1 MNIKLSTNVPKSD
14 VLFLLIHE
22 KSNLSPETKK
32 HLEKDLVKSI
42 EKRISEKDFEG
53 KWGQSLILFPDSGAA
68 KKVVLMG
75 LGKKDKPEINCI
87 ETLGAH
93 CSNVANSLKAKHITI
108 ALEDFDLK
116 AFLHGLVLGAYDF
129 VAYKSKDPEAIN
141 LEDITIL
148 TKLTKKGEDLV
159 EYAEAYTHASA
170 LLRNL
175 MNSSA
180 VEVTTL
186 TLAEEAKKLEKY
198 GMKVTIIDK
207 KQLEKLGCGLIL
219 GVGRGAEHPPLMA
232 IIEYKYQSKEKDPS
246 VAFIGK
252 GITFDTGGLNLKP
265 SGYIETMK
273 LDMAGAATVLALF
286 HMIGMLKIPGHFI
299 GVMSCAENAISH
311 MAMHPGDVLRAYN
324 GKTVEVNNTDAE
336 GRLVLGDAMAYTE
349 DKYKPKK
356 MVDVATLTGSVI
368 HALGYFIT
376 GVMGNEQK
384 FVDEIMDSAK
394 EAGERVWQLPMDD
407 DFVQA
412 AKGTFTDLQNSTH
425 GIKAGTIMGAAFL
438 AHFVKK
444 SEWVHID
451 FAGTAWVEKPSATTK
466 YGSSAAM
473 LRTLFELAKRNSK

>member
-14 VLFLLIHE
+14 VLFLFFHE
-22 KSNLSPETKK
+22 KSSLNAETKK

-42 EKRISEKDFEG
+42 ERRIEEKDFEG
-53 KWGQSLILFPDSGAA
+53 KWGQSLVLFPDSGNT
-68 KKVVLMG
+68 KKVVMMG
-75 LGKKDKPEINCI
+75 LGKKDKPEINCL

-93 CSNVANSLKAKHITI
+93 CATIANSLKAKHITV
-108 ALEDFDLK
+108 ALEDLGLK
-116 AFLHGLVLGAYDF
+116 EFLHGMVLGAYDF
-129 VAYKSKDPEAIN
+129 IAYKSKDPESTN
-141 LEDITIL
+141 LDDVTIL
-148 TKLTKKGEDLV
+148 TKANKSKEELV
-159 EYAEAYTHASA
+159 EYAETFMHASA

-175 MNSSA
+175 MNGSA

-232 IIEYKYQSKEKDPS
+232 IIEYKHKSKAKDPS

-286 HMIGMLKIPGHFI
+286 HMLGMSKIPGHFI
-299 GVMSCAENAISH
+299 GVMTCAENAISH

-336 GRLVLGDAMAYTE
+336 GRLVLGDAMAYAE

-356 MVDVATLTGSVI
+356 MIDIATLTGSVI
-368 HALGYFIT
+368 HALGYHIT
-376 GVMGNEQK
+376 GVLGNDQK
-384 FVDEIMDSAK
+384 FVDEVLDSARDN
-394 EAGERVWQLPMDD
+394 GERVWQLPMDE
-407 DFVQA
+407 DFISA

-444 SEWVHID
+444 CEWVHLD
-451 FAGTAWVEKPSATTK
+451 FAGTAWAEKPCATTK
-466 YGSSAAM
+466 YGSTAAM
-473 LRTLFELAKRNSK
+473 LRTLFELAKRNSN

>member
-14 VLFLLIHE
+14 VLFLLMHE
-22 KSNLSPETKK
+22 KSDLSAEVKK
-32 HLEKDLVKSI
+32 HLDKSLLKSI
-42 EKRISEKDFEG
+42 ESRIADKDFEG
-53 KWGQSLILFPDSGAA
+53 KWGQSLILFPEGSTT

-75 LGKKDKPEINCI
+75 LGKKDKAEIDKA
-87 ETLGAH
+87 ETVGAR
-93 CSNVANSLKAKHITI
+93 CATSANSLKAKHITVAI
-108 ALEDFDLK
+108 EDLDMK
-116 AFLHGLVLGAYDF
+116 DFLHGLVLGAYDF

-141 LEDITIL
+141 LEDVTIL
-148 TKLTKKGEDLV
+148 TKPTKSAEELLK
-159 EYAEAYTHASA
+159 YAENYMHASS

-175 MNSSA
+175 MNASA

-186 TLAEEAKKLEKY
+186 TLAQEAKKLEKY

-232 IIEYKYQSKEKDPS
+232 IIEYKHKSKDKEPS
-246 VAFIGK
+246 VAFVGK

-273 LDMAGAATVLALF
+273 LDMAGAATVLSLF
-286 HMIGMLKIPGHFI
+286 HMIGMSKIPGHFI

-311 MAMHPGDVLRAYN
+311 LAMHPGDVLRAYN

-336 GRLVLGDAMAYTE
+336 GRLVLGDALSYTE
-349 DKYKPKK
+349 EKYKPKK

-376 GVMGNEQK
+376 GVMGNNQK
-384 FVDEIMDSAK
+384 FVDEVMGAARAS
-394 EAGERVWQLPMDD
+394 GERVWQLPMDD

-412 AKGTFTDLQNSTH
+412 AKGTFTDLQNSTN

-444 SEWVHID
+444 AEWVHID

-473 LRTLFELAKRNSK
+473 LRTLFELAKQNSN